1 MASTNRTGRVS
12 AIDYEA
18 GTYEVTYFDRGQ
30 RVTRKIN
37 AISNGEYKMPVIGQ
51 IVSVAHTSSGLA
63 AATTTGTVWNK
74 TNRPAEGFKGLYRK
88 EYGSQKGRAYSRYDE
103 NTGVYTQ
110 YVDKRTGRTCNGE
123 IFDEAKG
130 PISLVA
136 GGQFQAKSSSAS
148 IRLNAKTGVGLV
160 AGTSVSIEAGS
171 FASIEA
177 AGELSVS
184 AGGKYTLTVTKGVEV
199 EVSGGEAK
207 IALNGAVITVTEAKS
222 TCRPRR
228 SRRRHRRAILSYK
241 GKALSTTRT
250 RTAWAAGLHRQ
261 SKEEIAHGAGELY
274 GGVIHGER
282 PAHPDTERPER
293 TGRKRVGNPQPN
305 RGEGKEPVDCAQ
317 AAEIF
322 V

>member
-30 RVTRKIN
+30 SVTRKIN

-148 IRLNAKTGVGLV
+148 ISLNAKTGIGLV
-160 AGTSVSIEAGS
+160 AGTS
-171 FASIEA
+171 ASIEA

-207 IALNGAVITVTEAKS
+207 IALNGAVITVTEAGDVTVTSPSKINLSAPEIKAEASAGDIVIQGKS
-222 TCRPRR
+222 LVNHTHED
-228 SRRRHRRAILSYK
+228 SL
-241 GKALSTTRT
+241 GGGTTPP
-250 RTAWAAGLHRQ
+250 
-261 SKEEIAHGAGELY
+261 K
-274 GGVIHGER
+274 
-282 PAHPDTERPER
+282 
-293 TGRKRVGNPQPN
+293 
-305 RGEGKEPVDCAQ
+305 
-317 AAEIF
+317 
-322 V
+322 

>member
-30 RVTRKIN
+30 SVTRKIN

-148 IRLNAKTGVGLV
+148 ISLNAKTGVGLV
-160 AGTSVSIEAGS
+160 AGTSV
-171 FASIEA
+171 SIEA

-207 IALNGAVITVTEAKS
+207 IALNGAVITVTEAGDVTVTSPTKINLSAPEIKAEAPAGDIVIQGKS
-222 TCRPRR
+222 LVNHTHED
-228 SRRRHRRAILSYK
+228 SL
-241 GKALSTTRT
+241 GGGTTPP
-250 RTAWAAGLHRQ
+250 
-261 SKEEIAHGAGELY
+261 K
-274 GGVIHGER
+274 
-282 PAHPDTERPER
+282 
-293 TGRKRVGNPQPN
+293 
-305 RGEGKEPVDCAQ
+305 
-317 AAEIF
+317 
-322 V
+322 

>member
-30 RVTRKIN
+30 SVTRKIN

-136 GGQFQAKSSSAS
+136 GGQFQAKSSAAS
-148 IRLNAKTGVGLV
+148 MSLNAKTGVGIV
-160 AGTSVSIEAGS
+160 AGTTVSIEAGT
-171 FASIEA
+171 FVSIEA
-177 AGELSVS
+177 AGALSVT
-184 AGGKYTLTVTKGVEV
+184 AGGKYTFAAKKGAKIEV
-199 EVSGGEAK
+199 EGGDVEITA
-207 IALNGAVITVTEAKS
+207 NGATVKVAEAGDVEIESPTKISLTAPEINATAASGDITINGVSLVNHTHMSGAV
-222 TCRPRR
+222 
-228 SRRRHRRAILSYK
+228 
-241 GKALSTTRT
+241 GK
-250 RTAWAAGLHRQ
+250 
-261 SKEEIAHGAGELY
+261 
-274 GGVIHGER
+274 
-282 PAHPDTERPER
+282 PD
-293 TGRKRVGNPQPN
+293 K
-305 RGEGKEPVDCAQ
+305 
-317 AAEIF
+317 
-322 V
+322 

>member
-30 RVTRKIN
+30 SVTRKIN

-148 IRLNAKTGVGLV
+148 ISLV

-207 IALNGAVITVTEAKS
+207 IALNGAVITVTEAGDVTVTSPSKINLSAPEIKAEASAGDIVIQGKS
-222 TCRPRR
+222 LVNHTHED
-228 SRRRHRRAILSYK
+228 SL
-241 GKALSTTRT
+241 GGGTTPP
-250 RTAWAAGLHRQ
+250 
-261 SKEEIAHGAGELY
+261 K
-274 GGVIHGER
+274 
-282 PAHPDTERPER
+282 
-293 TGRKRVGNPQPN
+293 
-305 RGEGKEPVDCAQ
+305 
-317 AAEIF
+317 
-322 V
+322 

>member
-30 RVTRKIN
+30 SVTRKIN

-148 IRLNAKTGVGLV
+148 ISLNAKTGVGLV
-160 AGTSVSIEAGS
+160 AGTSV
-171 FASIEA
+171 SIEA

-207 IALNGAVITVTEAKS
+207 ITLNGAVITVTEAGDVTVTSPSKINLSAPEIKAEASAGDIVIQGKS
-222 TCRPRR
+222 LVNHTHED
-228 SRRRHRRAILSYK
+228 SL
-241 GKALSTTRT
+241 GGGTTPP
-250 RTAWAAGLHRQ
+250 
-261 SKEEIAHGAGELY
+261 K
-274 GGVIHGER
+274 
-282 PAHPDTERPER
+282 
-293 TGRKRVGNPQPN
+293 
-305 RGEGKEPVDCAQ
+305 
-317 AAEIF
+317 
-322 V
+322 